1 MSEKTAHLLEEFES
15 LPAAEK
21 EVFTRELLA
30 YARAHGLPVP
40 LYGERSL
47 HRQSATLKP
56 ALTAVERVG
65 ALREWAASHPIT
77 PPLSDEAIS
86 RENLYGD
93 RG

>member
-30 YARAHGLPVP
+30 HAWAHGLPVP
-40 LYGERSL
+40 LYGERAP
-47 HRQSATLKP
+47 HRQTATVLP
-56 ALTAVERVG
+56 AAERVR

-86 RENLYGD
+86 RESLYGD